1 MAKEFRLIFRENNVI
16 LFYMQK
22 LEIGE
27 QIETEVVAVT
37 DTTIFLDLSS
47 KSEGVLDRAEF
58 SDENLP
64 KEGDK
69 IKVFFLGTQDGES
82 RFTTKISG
90 QNADKSMIEN
100 AFNSGI
106 PVEGVVEK
114 EIKGGYEIKIGGTRA
129 FCPYSQ
135 MGGRKNSSAKNS
147 AEENFVGRHLVF
159 KIQEYKNE
167 GRNIVVSNRAIL
179 QEQREQGILDLQA
192 RVVVGQ
198 NVSGKISALHDY
210 GAFVDIGGFQA
221 LLPVSEISYERV
233 QNIEDVLHVGQ
244 EITVQVI
251 KADWKAERVS
261 LSLKALQENP
271 WNKAGAKYNEGT
283 KVDGT
288 ISRVADFG
296 VFVNLEPGIDGLVH
310 VSELNQKPGTNL
322 RKVFKAGEK
331 MSVVVKSF
339 DSQERRI
346 SLALASSREQDLET
360 TKYLSG
366 DANSGD
372 GETYNPFAALLKK

>member
-1 MAKEFRLIFRENNVI
+1 
-16 LFYMQK
+16 MQK
-22 LEIGE
+22 IEIGE
-27 QIETEVVAVT
+27 QIETLVVAVS
-37 DTTIFLDLSS
+37 DTTIFLDLNS

-64 KEGDK
+64 REGDK
-69 IKVFFLGTQDGES
+69 IKVFFLGTQNGEA

-114 EIKGGYEIKIGGTRA
+114 EIKGGYEIKIGTTRA

-135 MGGRKNSSAKNS
+135 MGGRKNSSAENS

-167 GRNIVVSNRAIL
+167 GKNIVVSNRAIL
-179 QEQREQGILDLQA
+179 QEQRAQGILDLQT
-192 RVVVGQ
+192 RVAVGQ
-198 NVSGKISALHDY
+198 SVTGKITALHDY

-221 LLPVSEISYERV
+221 LLPISEISYERV
-233 QNIEDVLHVGQ
+233 QDIESVLRVGQ
-244 EITVQVI
+244 EITAQVI
-251 KADWKAERVS
+251 KADWKSERVS

-271 WNKAGAKYNEGT
+271 WDAAGAKYNEGT
-283 KVDGT
+283 KIDGA

-322 RKVFKAGEK
+322 RKVFKVGEK
-331 MSVVVKSF
+331 MSVVVKSV
-339 DSQERRI
+339 DSQEKRI
-346 SLALASSREQDLET
+346 SLALASSREQDAAT
-360 TKYLSG
+360 AQYLSG
-366 DANSGD
+366 NANSED

>member
-1 MAKEFRLIFRENNVI
+1 
-16 LFYMQK
+16 MQK

-135 MGGRKNSSAKNS
+135 MGGRKNSSAEKS

>member
-1 MAKEFRLIFRENNVI
+1 M
-16 LFYMQK
+16 
-22 LEIGE
+22 
-27 QIETEVVAVT
+27 
-37 DTTIFLDLSS
+37 
-47 KSEGVLDRAEF
+47 
-58 SDENLP
+58 
-64 KEGDK
+64 
-69 IKVFFLGTQDGES
+69 
-82 RFTTKISG
+82 
-90 QNADKSMIEN
+90 
-100 AFNSGI
+100 
-106 PVEGVVEK
+106 
-114 EIKGGYEIKIGGTRA
+114 
-129 FCPYSQ
+129 
-135 MGGRKNSSAKNS
+135 
-147 AEENFVGRHLVF
+147 
-159 KIQEYKNE
+159 
-167 GRNIVVSNRAIL
+167 
-179 QEQREQGILDLQA
+179 
-192 RVVVGQ
+192 
-198 NVSGKISALHDY
+198 SGKISALHDY

>member
-1 MAKEFRLIFRENNVI
+1 
-16 LFYMQK
+16 MQK
-22 LEIGE
+22 IEIGE
-27 QIETEVVAVT
+27 QIETQVVAVT
-37 DTTIFLDLSS
+37 DTTIFLDLNS
-47 KSEGVLDRAEF
+47 KSEGVLERAEF
-58 SDENLP
+58 SDENIP

-69 IKVFFLGTQDGES
+69 IKVFFLGIQNGEA

-114 EIKGGYEIKIGGTRA
+114 EIKGGYEIKIGTMRA

-135 MGGRKNSSAKNS
+135 MGGRKNSSENP

-167 GRNIVVSNRAIL
+167 GKNIIVSNRAIL
-179 QEQREQGILDLQA
+179 QERRAQDILDLQT

-198 NVSGKISALHDY
+198 NVTGKITALHDY

-221 LLPVSEISYERV
+221 LLPISEISYERV
-233 QNIEDVLHVGQ
+233 QDIESVLRMGQ
-244 EITVQVI
+244 EITAQVI
-251 KADWKAERVS
+251 KADWNAERVS
-261 LSLKALQENP
+261 LSLKALQEDP
-271 WNKAGAKYNEGT
+271 WNAADAKYSEGT
-283 KVDGT
+283 KIDGT

-296 VFVNLEPGIDGLVH
+296 VFVNLEAGIDGLVH

-322 RKVFKAGEK
+322 RKIFKVGQK
-331 MSVVVKSF
+331 MSVVVKSV
-339 DSQERRI
+339 DSQEKRI
-346 SLALASSREQDLET
+346 SLAPASSHEQDVAT
-360 TKYLSG
+360 AQYLS
-366 DANSGD
+366 DNANSGD